1 MRFNFYD
8 KSFYILYCIY
18 KRKFGKKELP
28 VLTSVIVLAA
38 TTLCQIVFILLL
50 SFELLGNDH
59 AYVEILNRNIVIFCI
74 ILFLT
79 GFHILYFYQRRR
91 YYYIILKLRNSGDK
105 YYKFLCTYLFINLFI
120 FIGIILFVFK
130 KE

>member
-8 KSFYILYCIY
+8 KSFYILYCFY

-28 VLTSVIVLAA
+28 VLPSVIVLAA

-50 SFELLGNDH
+50 SFELLGNGH

-79 GFHILYFYQRRR
+79 DFHILYFYQKRK

-105 YYKFLCTYLFINLFI
+105 Y
-120 FIGIILFVFK
+120 
-130 KE
+130 

>member
-1 MRFNFYD
+1 MRVNFYD
-8 KSFYILYCIY
+8 KSFYILYCFY

-28 VLTSVIVLAA
+28 VLPSVIVLAA

-50 SFELLGNDH
+50 SFELLGNGH

-105 YYKFLCTYLFINLFI
+105 Y
-120 FIGIILFVFK
+120 
-130 KE
+130 